1 MVIMSS
7 AALTAEAVVEA
18 MAKEGKKVG
27 VINIRLWR
35 PFDMEYFISKL
46 PKTVK
51 NIVAMDRARDFTSN
65 GELLYKE
72 VLAALFKSG
81 RIHDIKQ
88 LKNCTYGICGHD
100 ITPGEVLAC
109 FKSFEKPELM
119 QFRIGVNDPEALPAE
134 KCEL

>member
-1 MVIMSS
+1 MLKQIEEKVGRHYEIFEYTGHPEAESVMVIMSS

-72 VLAALFKSG
+72 VLTALFKSG
-81 RIHDIKQ
+81 R
-88 LKNCTYGICGHD
+88 
-100 ITPGEVLAC
+100 
-109 FKSFEKPELM
+109 M
-119 QFRIGVNDPEALPAE
+119 
-134 KCEL
+134 